1 MIKLID
7 DKSQWGTMHGLFKW
21 LNNKQLEPT
30 NTIVDIGAANGVLNS
45 NSWELIVHNNWNALL
60 VEPNPDPFYYMM
72 NMHDDIG
79 VNGHVFFENAA
90 VAEKTG
96 TTDLHLPENKDDD
109 QLASLSVKHPKV
121 IKVNTISPS
130 DLLEKY
136 KTFIKNIGILS
147 IDTEGYDYNVLKEW
161 MKTENRP
168 QIIITESWPHLAYA
182 NLEKTSLLKTQ
193 GYNKVLHFGENEIFV
208 QKEFYDPEYP

>member
-1 MIKLID
+1 MIQLID
-7 DKSQWGTMHGLFKW
+7 DKSQWGTMHGLFNW
-21 LNNKQLEPT
+21 LNDKQLEPI

-45 NSWELIVHNNWNALL
+45 NSWELVNYNHWNALL
-60 VEPNPDPFYYMM
+60 VEPNPEAFYYMM
-72 NMHDDIG
+72 GLYDNTG
-79 VNGHVFFENAA
+79 VNGHIFFENAA

-96 TTDLHLPENKDDD
+96 TTDLYLPENKDDD

-168 QIIITESWPHLAYA
+168 QIIITESWPHLAYV
-182 NLEKTSLLKTQ
+182 NLEKMSLLKTQ

-208 QKEFYDPEYP
+208 QKEFYDPEHS